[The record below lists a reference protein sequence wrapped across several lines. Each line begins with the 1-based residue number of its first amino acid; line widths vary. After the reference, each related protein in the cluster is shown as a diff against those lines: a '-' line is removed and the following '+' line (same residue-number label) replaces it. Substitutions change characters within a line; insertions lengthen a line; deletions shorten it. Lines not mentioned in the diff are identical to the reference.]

1 MSNKHW
7 GNSVMNN
14 KIVHSLIL
22 ALSLLTTAQ
31 VTNSAALN
39 MQPEGSSSSLVKLEA
54 KSSLIAKAANKNTGY
69 GTDNLKMMNTLN
81 AAPAQNFFAL
91 QNQKFTRFIQSL
103 FG

>member
-1 MSNKHW
+1 MTNKHW

-14 KIVHSLIL
+14 KIVHSIIL

-31 VTNSAALN
+31 VTNSAALS
-39 MQPEGSSSSLVKLEA
+39 MKSESDSSSLVKLEA
-54 KSSLIAKAANKNTGY
+54 KSSLIAKAANKNSGSDTY
-69 GTDNLKMMNTLN
+69 NLKMMNTLN
-81 AAPAQNFFAL
+81 AAPTQNFFAV